1 MTLDELVAAF
11 RQGRVLAPAGPVRP
25 ESVRITRQSVLVTT
39 RATVLKLRRPRV
51 AGGWDQASDA
61 VRTTLAQRERV
72 LGSRIA
78 PHVYL
83 GPVQLVGRDDGT
95 IALEASTGS
104 DADTGEPVVAMNRL
118 PDDRRADQ
126 VLVTSE
132 PPRDAFAAVAMAI
145 ARYHDNAAAHW
156 GDDGPG
162 RPERAFEAWTTALE
176 RLHHAPELP
185 ATGAELARLD
195 ADTRDLLTHIAR
207 PLAHRVIEGRMREGH
222 GGLALEH
229 IFLTDPPGFI
239 DPGDATGDTCF
250 VDTAED
256 LARFALELAAVT
268 PLAFAER
275 VIDTYATAA
284 RDLTLRRVLPFYMRL
299 AAVRAAHDALDE
311 ARDPDGIADPA
322 ECREAA
328 RFFVTQATRESS
340 RLSI

>member
-11 RQGRVLAPAGPVRP
+11 RQGRVLAPTGPVRP

-51 AGGWDQASDA
+51 TGDWDQASDA
-61 VRTTLAQRERV
+61 VRTTLAERERII
-72 LGSRIA
+72 GSRIA

-83 GPVQLVGRDDGT
+83 GPVQLLGREDGA
-95 IALEASTGS
+95 IVLEVSTGG
-104 DADTGEPVVAMNRL
+104 DADLGEPVVAMNRL

-145 ARYHDNAAAHW
+145 ARYHDSAAAHW

-162 RPERAFEAWTTALE
+162 RPERALDAWTAAME
-176 RLHHAPELP
+176 RLQSAPELP
-185 ATGAELARLD
+185 VPAAELARLD
-195 ADTRDLLTHIAR
+195 ADTRDLFTHIAR
-207 PLAHRVIEGRMREGH
+207 PLAHRIIEGRMREGH

-239 DPGDATGDTCF
+239 DPGDATDDTRF

-256 LARFALELAAVT
+256 IARFALELAAVT
-268 PLAFAER
+268 PLVFAER

-284 RDLTLRRVLPFYMRL
+284 RDLTLRRVLPFYVRL
-299 AAVRAAHDALDE
+299 AAVRAAYDALAE
-311 ARDPDGIADPA
+311 ARDPDGVADPA

-328 RFFVTQATRESS
+328 RFFVTQAVRESS
-340 RLSI
+340 RLAM